1 MILWLILFL
10 LIIGISF
17 ILAFWSMRDY
27 QEIPQQSKAE
37 YGLFLIRRTNSLNF
51 EVLDMIRKSM
61 LKQDLIISIER
72 LFKGKQAAL
81 AIFGPKKIL
90 EQFAQQL
97 NLLELEDYALNL
109 ASEDIFIWEV
119 GVKGSTD
126 DIFKNLPM
134 LEHEDQFFWQVIL
147 GAKRGKDLS
156 FQTQIRAAVYSE
168 DPIRKKTLVPT
179 LQNLSMGKLI
189 KIPRPFSQEQMMSFY
204 KLRSL
209 SKDSHG
215 PVLASKGVM
224 SLLKIS

>member
-10 LIIGISF
+10 IIVGISF

-37 YGLFLIRRTNSLNF
+37 YGLFLIRRTDNLNF
-51 EVLDMIRKSM
+51 EILDVFRRSM
-61 LKQDLIISIER
+61 LDRGFIISMER

-90 EQFAQQL
+90 EQYSQQL

-109 ASEDIFIWEV
+109 VSENIIIWEV

-126 DIFKNLPM
+126 NIFKNLPE
-134 LEHEDQFFWQVIL
+134 LTHEDQFFWQVIL
-147 GAKRGKDLS
+147 ARAGDDLS
-156 FQTQIRAAVYSE
+156 FQTQIRAAVYSK
-168 DPIRKKTLVPT
+168 DPLRRKALASM
-179 LQNLSMGKLI
+179 LQNLNIGELI
-189 KIPRPFSQEQMMSFY
+189 KIPRPFSQEQMMNFY

-209 SKDSHG
+209 DKASNG
-215 PVLASKGVM
+215 PVLVSKGVM
-224 SLLKIS
+224 CLLKIS